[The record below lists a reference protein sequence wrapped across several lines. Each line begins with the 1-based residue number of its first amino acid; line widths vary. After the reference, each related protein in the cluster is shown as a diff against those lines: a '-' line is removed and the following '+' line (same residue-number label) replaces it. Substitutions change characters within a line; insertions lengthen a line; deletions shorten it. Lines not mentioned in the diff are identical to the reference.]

1 MRVEHNLRRV
11 ETTIG
16 ANQQTIDAF
25 NARRTELVENNKEF
39 TDRIEALNR
48 STQQVEVT
56 TKSTDELRA
65 AALKKVDE
73 SPQGK
78 GQHKA
83 ILQGM
88 QFRTVLS
95 INVVLD
101 SEAQKALDA
110 LAEAGEESIELT
122 ERSVTIDDV
131 VIPARRD
138 EEGRYVFSIEGAQ
151 ELIEALSN

>member
-16 ANQQTIDAF
+16 ENQQTIDAF